1 MIWSGAEAVML
12 ALGSD
17 CRCRFISKEVNSR
30 DHNKSIVCR
39 LIKTLSMSEWQVT
52 TKLHLVA
59 GSKSESNTY
68 FSPCVVHP
76 LFYIPLPSI
85 SFSHTHTCLTQFW
98 ETHNFSPKWMK
109 NKCCWRASLKR
120 GKDPMM
126 RQQKTL
132 RLPTK
137 RKLHFKENTKSPT

>member
-1 MIWSGAEAVML
+1 ML

-17 CRCRFISKEVNSR
+17 CRCRFISKEVSCR

-85 SFSHTHTCLTQFW
+85 SFSHTAHLSHTILGSPQFFTKMSEKQMLLESFFEKGERPND
-98 ETHNFSPKWMK
+98 ET
-109 NKCCWRASLKR
+109 AE
-120 GKDPMM
+120 D
-126 RQQKTL
+126 
-132 RLPTK
+132 
-137 RKLHFKENTKSPT
+137 